1 MNQDTLKPLLDIM
14 RQLRSEEGCP
24 WDREQTH
31 DSLRPFAIEESYEV
45 AEAVE
50 NGDLPAL
57 VDELGDLL
65 LQVVFHAIIGEE
77 KAEFTME
84 DVVTAVCT
92 KMQRRHPHVFA
103 DIHVDNSAQVLVQ
116 WEAIKTLERKDKVK
130 ESALDGV
137 TKNLPALMAANK
149 LQSKAAKVGF
159 DWPTIQGVWDK
170 LEEEK
175 AEIFQAVES
184 QGAEAVEEEVGD
196 FLFAAVNLAR
206 FLKVE
211 PETAL
216 LKANQKFKTRFLAME
231 KAAQKE
237 QLDFSKLSLEE
248 QEALWQQVKKQKG
261 SEDLNAPR

>member
-1 MNQDTLKPLLDIM
+1 MKQDTLKPLLDIM
-14 RQLRSEEGCP
+14 HLLRSEEGCP

-31 DSLRPFAIEESYEV
+31 NSLRPFAIEESYEV

-65 LQVVFHAIIGEE
+65 LQVVFHAVIGEE
-77 KAEFTME
+77 NAEFSMD
-84 DVVTAVCT
+84 DVVSAVCT

-103 DIHVDNSAQVLVQ
+103 KAHVENSAEVLVQ
-116 WEAIKTLERKDKVK
+116 WEAIKAIERKDKPK
-130 ESALDGV
+130 TSALDGI
-137 TKNLPALMAANK
+137 TKNLPALMAATK

-175 AEIFQAVES
+175 AEILQAVES
-184 QGAEAVEEEVGD
+184 EEAEAVEEEVGD
-196 FLFAAVNLAR
+196 FLFVAVNLAR
-206 FLKVE
+206 FLNVE

-216 LKANQKFKTRFLAME
+216 LKANQKFRKRFLAME
-231 KAAQKE
+231 KAAKQK
-237 QLDFSKLSLEE
+237 QLDFSKLCLEE
-248 QEALWQQVKKQKG
+248 QEALWQQVKKQ
-261 SEDLNAPR
+261 

>member
-1 MNQDTLKPLLDIM
+1 MKKDILMPLLDIM

-31 DSLRPFAIEESYEV
+31 ESLRPFAIEESYEV

-50 NGDLPAL
+50 NQDLPAL

-65 LQVVFHAIIGEE
+65 LQVVFHAVIGEE
-77 KAEFTME
+77 NREFTMQ

-103 DIHVDNSAQVLVQ
+103 DVKVDTSAQVLQQ
-116 WEAIKTLERKDKVK
+116 WEAIKAIERKNKPK

-137 TKNLPALMAANK
+137 TAHLPALMAANK

-159 DWPTIQGVWDK
+159 DWPSIEGVWEK

-175 AEIFQAVES
+175 AEILE
-184 QGAEAVEEEVGD
+184 AEQEGDHVALEEEVGD

-206 FLKVE
+206 FLQVE

-216 LKANQKFKTRFLAME
+216 LKANQKFKQRFIAME
-231 KAAQKE
+231 QAAKQQ
-237 QLDFSKLSLEE
+237 QLELPRLPLPE
-248 QEALWQQVKKQKG
+248 QEKLWEAVKKQEKG
-261 SEDLNAPR
+261 ERPCD